1 MLDTVG
7 APIFFPETVGGE
19 GNLKTRSIQS
29 AMTDILSDS
38 LGDAG
43 LASKVIDRALDAFMN
58 NQDRP
63 VVIIRAINDSF
74 SLGIFYPEDT
84 GKEPELS
91 ILPPPPPSFTA
102 EDVGNSILNLLHL
115 LETSMGA
122 FVDYPLCQVLCNMY
136 SGSPKEA
143 IRILSE
149 E

>member
-19 GNLKTRSIQS
+19 GKLKVQATQS

-38 LGDAG
+38 LGDSG
-43 LASKVIDRALDAFMN
+43 LASKVLDRALGAFMN

-63 VVIIRAINDSF
+63 VVIIRAIDDSF
-74 SLGIFYPEDT
+74 SLGIFWPDST
-84 GKEPELS
+84 GKDPDLS
-91 ILPPPPPSFTA
+91 MLPPPPSSFTV
-102 EDVGNSILNLLHL
+102 EDVGNSIVSLLHL

-136 SGSPKEA
+136 SGSVEDA